1 MLLRHH
7 VALVTG
13 ASRGIGAA
21 CAKVLA
27 DNGAVVIG
35 TATTQAGALAIQQQ
49 LAHQNGAGEVL
60 DVTQPAAIT
69 QLVDALLAQY
79 EHIDILV
86 NNAGIT
92 RDALLM
98 RMKEIDWLSVI
109 QTNLT
114 SAFLL
119 SQAVLRSMVKTRF
132 GRIINISSVVGATG
146 NAGQTNYAASKAG
159 LIGLTKSLAREVG
172 SRGITVNCIA
182 PGFINTKMTQSLSDE
197 QRALLMKNIVL
208 GRFGEADDI
217 AQAVLFLA
225 SPHASYITGQTLHV
239 NGGML
244 MS

>member
-21 CAKVLA
+21 CAKILA

-49 LAHQNGAGEVL
+49 LAHQNGVGEVL
-60 DVTQPAAIT
+60 DVTQPEAIA
-69 QLVDALLAQY
+69 QLVDALLVKY

-92 RDALLM
+92 HDTLLM
-98 RMKEIDWLSVI
+98 RMKATDWLSVI

-114 SAFLL
+114 SAFLV

-132 GRIINISSVVGATG
+132 GRIINMGSVVGATG

-159 LIGLTKSLAREVG
+159 LVGLTKALAREVG

-182 PGFINTKMTQSLSDE
+182 PGFINTDMTQSLSDE

-244 MS
+244 MP

>member
-114 SAFLL
+114 SAFCFLKPFYAVWLKPVLDVL
-119 SQAVLRSMVKTRF
+119 ST
-132 GRIINISSVVGATG
+132 SV
-146 NAGQTNYAASKAG
+146 Q
-159 LIGLTKSLAREVG
+159 
-172 SRGITVNCIA
+172 
-182 PGFINTKMTQSLSDE
+182 
-197 QRALLMKNIVL
+197 
-208 GRFGEADDI
+208 
-217 AQAVLFLA
+217 
-225 SPHASYITGQTLHV
+225 
-239 NGGML
+239 
-244 MS
+244 